1 MHEPEAAAAQGGLR
15 SSGKSAGAPTAGDNT
30 AILVSLDFGAPDYAE
45 SLEELRLLAESAGVR
60 AIALVEGRRQRPD
73 ASLFAGSGKVEEI
86 AAIVAHHAELS
97 EDHQAPMV
105 IFNHDLSPAQMR
117 NLAAQLKTRVIDR
130 TMLILDIFALRAQSH
145 EGKVQVELAQLK
157 YLSTRLVGMNQDMGQ
172 QKFAVG
178 ARGPGETQLELDRR
192 KLDRRVHLLQER
204 LAKLKRQ
211 RQVQRRSRNRSDV
224 MSVSIVGY
232 TNAGKSTLFN
242 RLTQA
247 DVYVAN
253 QLFATLD
260 TTSRRVFIGAAA
272 DTSATPV
279 DSSFSSPETGQAG
292 NPPSGCSHK
301 GAAGGFVVLSDTVGF
316 IRHLP
321 HGLVAAFRGTLEETA
336 QADLLLHVVDANS
349 PERFDQIAEVNKV
362 LQEIG
367 AQHIPQILVF
377 NKIDLQDL
385 PAGVQRDEYGR
396 IARIHLSARTG
407 AGVDALRAALAE
419 MRDARAHEAQNA
431 PPQAWHPL
439 DN

>member
-1 MHEPEAAAAQGGLR
+1 MHESTTAAN
-15 SSGKSAGAPTAGDNT
+15 SAV
-30 AILVSLDFGAPDYAE
+30 LVSLDLGAPDYAE
-45 SLEELRLLAESAGVR
+45 SLAELRLLAESAGVR
-60 AIALVEGRRQRPD
+60 TIALVEGKRQRPD
-73 ASLFAGSGKVEEI
+73 ASLFAGSGKVDEI
-86 AAIVAHHAELS
+86 AAIVEQHAELS
-97 EDHQAPMV
+97 DHHMAPLV

-117 NLAAQLKTRVIDR
+117 NLTARIKARVIDR

-157 YLSTRLVGMNQDMGQ
+157 YLSTRLVGMNTDMGQ
-172 QKFAVG
+172 QKYAVG

-192 KLDRRVHLLQER
+192 KLDKRVQLLKER
-204 LAKLKRQ
+204 LDKLRRQ
-211 RQVQRRSRNRSDV
+211 RQVMRRSRNRSEV

-247 DVYVAN
+247 NVYVAN

-260 TTSRRVFIGAAA
+260 TTSRKVFIEG
-272 DTSATPV
+272 
-279 DSSFSSPETGQAG
+279 TGQ
-292 NPPSGCSHK
+292 
-301 GAAGGFVVLSDTVGF
+301 VVLSDTVGF

-321 HGLVAAFRGTLEETA
+321 HGLVAAFRSTLEETA

-362 LQEIG
+362 LHEIG
-367 AQHIPQILVF
+367 AQHILQILVF

-396 IARIHLSARTG
+396 ITSIHLSAKTG
-407 AGVDALRAALAE
+407 AGIDGLRAALAE
-419 MRDARAHEAQNA
+419 VRDARTQDARTQE
-431 PPQAWHPL
+431 WSPL
-439 DN
+439 NN